1 MKVKSFL
8 LALTLSTSSV
18 MGIQTVH
25 ATGIP
30 TFDASNF
37 ANMINSAA
45 NQATQISNQVQQ
57 INGILRGNA
66 LSEQALKQLGL
77 GNYSGVIRQMNS
89 QYQDLNKILTA
100 SKTMSASVSDV
111 QAQFKQLYP
120 NFQNMKNQTP
130 SEMYQQFGKWSDQL
144 QSANQT
150 AMQTQTTIN
159 NIKDRNNQIK
169 SILMDSAG
177 ANGASQVAQIQSS
190 NQMLGVLAQQMND
203 LNSVVASSSRASI
216 QAQAVAQA
224 EKDAVRQDWKER
236 NDTSYYHPQQSSK
249 LGSF

>member
-1 MKVKSFL
+1 MKIKSIL
-8 LALTLSTSSV
+8 LSCILCFSSAAIPFSQV
-18 MGIQTVH
+18 S

-37 ANMINSAA
+37 ANMINSAV

-77 GNYSGVIRQMNS
+77 GNYSGIIRQMNS
-89 QYQDLNKILTA
+89 QYQDLNKVLTA
-100 SKTMSASVSDV
+100 SKNLSASVSDV

-120 NFQNMKNQTP
+120 SFQSMKNQTP
-130 SEMYQQFGKWSDQL
+130 TQRYQQFSQWSDQL
-144 QSANQT
+144 QSANQS

-159 NIKDRNNQIK
+159 NIKDRNDQIK

-216 QAQAVAQA
+216 QAQAAAQA
-224 EKDAVRQDWKER
+224 EKDAMKQEWMKR
-236 NDTSYYHPQQSSK
+236 NDTSNYQTSI
-249 LGSF
+249 GSNQFY